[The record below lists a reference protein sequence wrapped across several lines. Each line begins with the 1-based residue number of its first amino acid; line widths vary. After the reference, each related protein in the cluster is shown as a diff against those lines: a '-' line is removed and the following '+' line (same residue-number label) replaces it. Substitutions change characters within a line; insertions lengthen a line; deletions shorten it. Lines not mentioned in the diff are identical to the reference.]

1 MPDYLKTERARWIA
15 TVLATVFATTITIA
29 CSGAWWSS
37 GMNTWRDSV
46 TEDLAEVK
54 ADVKD
59 LKEDMTQLTTDVRW
73 IRDGKHL
80 HDLAMEEHRGE

>member
-1 MPDYLKTERARWIA
+1 
-15 TVLATVFATTITIA
+15 
-29 CSGAWWSS
+29 
-37 GMNTWRDSV
+37 MNTWRDSV